1 MCFALPV
8 PCAKIQKRTFTP
20 WLACFFCRKVV
31 ALYREQ
37 SRAIGASV
45 CGRSTTESVDVQPQ
59 LCGRTATDLWMYSH
73 RTYGR
78 TAIEPVDVQPW
89 RR

>member
-20 WLACFFCRKVV
+20 WLACFFCGKVV

-45 CGRSTTESVDVQPQ
+45 CGRSTTDLWTYSHRLVDVQP
-59 LCGRTATDLWMYSH
+59 
-73 RTYGR
+73 
-78 TAIEPVDVQPW
+78 
-89 RR
+89 